1 MKIQGKLIT
10 LLTLACSALLFGG
23 PSLAETPA
31 RPGLALRSAVDA
43 ERAGRSAEAAA
54 AFESV
59 AATWSVIGDHAWR
72 LAAEAWLA
80 AGDADR
86 ALGAARK
93 ILVAVPDSPL
103 DTEAARLEAEAQLA
117 RGDDVAALEAYQRA
131 HASADTTDERR
142 PLRAALAQLYE
153 ATGQPEAARKNWMI
167 LWRQVPGTPED
178 ELAIEALA
186 RLEATGFPA
195 PVASEWAQRAESLLE
210 ARDPKGAVTAYDHSI
225 AAERRPKALPVLAR
239 ARAFA
244 LFHAREYPEALEAF
258 ESLEADPEVRLYR
271 ARSLARTG
279 ALQRSIAAFEAV
291 AKGNSAAA
299 WRARFL
305 VATLLDDEPETLER
319 AVAHYTVVSEGSPV
333 SYDRRRA
340 AWRLAWSKRTTG
352 DLAAA
357 ATAFDQ
363 LAKGNPISALRPRYW
378 AALSRAELD
387 ADAPGPRT
395 EFVEIARR
403 YPLSYYGWRAAERA
417 GPSEIVR
424 PEPAR
429 LSLGQERLGGPP
441 IERIRILV
449 EAGLLDAAGEEGVRL
464 EGRARTLADK
474 LLLADLAQTAGRPD
488 RASALAVIG
497 NEVVLARGPAP
508 GQERLW
514 WNAWPR
520 PWSADVEG
528 RAQAEG
534 IEPSL
539 VWAVMREE
547 SGFRHAVVSP
557 AGAHGL
563 LQLMPKTAERLAP
576 ELGSPG
582 ALPRSL
588 HDPALNIRFG
598 AHLLGRLTAQ
608 FGTRLSAVIA
618 GYNAGEGPVA
628 SWLEESPQL
637 SDDEWIESISYDE
650 TRAYVRRVLRSVQAY
665 RALY

>member
-1 MKIQGKLIT
+1 MKIWRQLNASV
-10 LLTLACSALLFGG
+10 TLACGALLFGG
-23 PSLAETPA
+23 PSLAEATA
-31 RPGLALRSAVDA
+31 RPGLALRAAVDA
-43 ERAGRSAEAAA
+43 QREGRVAEAAA
-54 AFESV
+54 SFESV
-59 AATWSVIGDHAWR
+59 AATWPIVGDHAWR
-72 LAAEAWLA
+72 LASEAWLA
-80 AGDADR
+80 TGDGDR
-86 ALGAARK
+86 ALAAARK

-103 DTEAARLEAEAQLA
+103 DSEAARLEAEAQLA
-117 RGDDVAALEAYQRA
+117 QGDRAAALEAYQRA

-142 PLRAALAQLYE
+142 PLRAAIAQIHE
-153 ATGQPEAARKNWMI
+153 ALGQPEAARNHWMI

-178 ELAIEALA
+178 ELAIEALT
-186 RLEATGFPA
+186 RLEAAGFPA
-195 PVASEWAQRAESLLE
+195 PAASEWALRAQSLIE
-210 ARDPKGAVTAYDHSI
+210 ARDPKGAVFAYEQAI
-225 AAERRPKALPVLAR
+225 ASETRAKALPALAR

-244 LFHAREYPEALEAF
+244 LFHAREYPAALEAF

-279 ALQRSIAAFEAV
+279 ALKPSIDAFEAV
-291 AKGNSAAA
+291 AQGNSAPA

-305 VATLLDDEPETLER
+305 VATLLDDEPETLDR
-319 AVAHYTVVSEGSPV
+319 AMAHYTAVSGGSPV
-333 SYDRRRA
+333 SNDRRSA
-340 AWRLAWSKRTTG
+340 AWRLAWLKRSTG

-357 ATAFDQ
+357 ATAFEQ
-363 LAKGNPISALRPRYW
+363 LATGNPIAALRPRYW
-378 AALSRAELD
+378 AARTRADLDAEAPEPRAEFLD
-387 ADAPGPRT
+387 
-395 EFVEIARR
+395 IARR
-403 YPLSYYGWRAAERA
+403 YPLSYYGWRAAERV
-417 GPSEIVR
+417 GPSEVVR

-429 LSLGQERLGGPP
+429 LSLGQERLGGAP
-441 IERIRILV
+441 IERIRILI
-449 EAGLLDAAGEEGVRL
+449 EAGLLPAAGAEGVRL
-464 EGRARTLADK
+464 EGRARTLADD
-474 LLLADLAQTAGRPD
+474 LLLADLAQASGRPD

-520 PWSADVEG
+520 PWRENVEG

-563 LQLMPKTAERLAP
+563 LQLMPETAERLAP

-608 FGTRLSAVIA
+608 FGPRLSAVIA

-628 SWLEESPQL
+628 AWLKERPQQP
-637 SDDEWIESISYDE
+637 DDEWIESISYDE
-650 TRAYVRRVLRSVQAY
+650 TRAYLRRVLRSVHAY